1 MLGRS
6 MESKRQQVLT
16 HTGACASVIKK
27 KHVTN
32 SYYII
37 HTNKHSLWIQ
47 LPSGDPTVRYG
58 KSPCLIGKSTI
69 AMAMFNSKLYDLK
82 PFSSAGSNIIQH
94 PTIAGPRKVFGGSE
108 DFHKKNVL
116 FGVGSTCIQHA
127 HAYYVYIYIYLC
139 IYIYIY
145 RYVCFWCMYIYIYK
159 QFNISNSWF
168 KDIKN
173 KISSTVIWSRFR
185 CLQLKP

>member
-94 PTIAGPRKVFGGSE
+94 PTIAGPRKCLAARKIST
-108 DFHKKNVL
+108 KKNVL

-127 HAYYVYIYIYLC
+127 HAYYVYIYIY
-139 IYIYIY
+139 IYVYIYTDMCVFG
-145 RYVCFWCMYIYIYK
+145 VCIYIYK

-173 KISSTVIWSRFR
+173 KISSTVI
-185 CLQLKP
+185 

>member
-1 MLGRS
+1 

-16 HTGACASVIKK
+16 HTGACASVIQK

-108 DFHKKNVL
+108 DFHKKMSFLGLVL
-116 FGVGSTCIQHA
+116 HVSNTHTHIM
-127 HAYYVYIYIYLC
+127 YIYIYLC
-139 IYIYIY
+139 IYIYTDMCVFG
-145 RYVCFWCMYIYIYK
+145 VCIYIYINNSIYPTVGLR
-159 QFNISNSWF
+159 ISR
-168 KDIKN
+168 IKYLRQ
-173 KISSTVIWSRFR
+173 SSEAGSAASS
-185 CLQLKP
+185 

>member
-1 MLGRS
+1 MHQSLIEIS
-6 MESKRQQVLT
+6 ITWIKTMT
-16 HTGACASVIKK
+16 HAGKIYGIQTPAGFDSYWCLRISHQKK

-94 PTIAGPRKVFGGSE
+94 PTIVGPRKVFGGSE
-108 DFHKKNVL
+108 DFHKKKCPFWGWFYMYPTRTRIL
-116 FGVGSTCIQHA
+116 S
-127 HAYYVYIYIYLC
+127 IYI
-139 IYIYIY
+139 
-145 RYVCFWCMYIYIYK
+145 
-159 QFNISNSWF
+159 
-168 KDIKN
+168 
-173 KISSTVIWSRFR
+173 
-185 CLQLKP
+185 